1 MPFRINSECYHMRR
15 GSWETFMFFC
25 MISGLGLHITFEPE
39 LSGHSVLSGRLSEP
53 RNCYPSFTVIFIST
67 KRSPLWAVAHKY
79 IKWSF
84 MTLNSGSL
92 KFSPFWNLYRA
103 VKLYLAVTTPKY
115 GFYCKC
121 FKNKCYWHVKTLIY
135 SILKIKWWPSFRLD
149 SFNMHISKSG
159 RVVLKW
165 EHFRL
170 KEERSFLSPLLCMQ
184 LVEWVVSRLK
194 FKSPLLERK
203 SNF

>member
-1 MPFRINSECYHMRR
+1 MNVIT
-15 GSWETFMFFC
+15 WEVVHEKLFFFC

-92 KFSPFWNLYRA
+92 KFSPLWNLYRA
-103 VKLYLAVTTPKY
+103 VKLYLAFTTPKY

-121 FKNKCYWHVKTLIY
+121 FKNKCHWHVKTLIY
-135 SILKIKWWPSFRLD
+135 SILKIKGWPSFRLD
-149 SFNMHISKSG
+149 TVLTCTFQNLGELFSNENIFDWKKKG
-159 RVVLKW
+159 R
-165 EHFRL
+165 FCR
-170 KEERSFLSPLLCMQ
+170 RYFACS
-184 LVEWVVSRLK
+184 
-194 FKSPLLERK
+194 
-203 SNF
+203 

>member
-1 MPFRINSECYHMRR
+1 MWRLVGTLNCVRYVCLRDVKPVIFPRAIAQ
-15 GSWETFMFFC
+15 FFY
-25 MISGLGLHITFEPE
+25 LLQWW
-39 LSGHSVLSGRLSEP
+39 VGRLSEP

-92 KFSPFWNLYRA
+92 KFSPLWNLYRA

-121 FKNKCYWHVKTLIY
+121 FKNKCHWHVKTLIY
-135 SILKIKWWPSFRLD
+135 SILKIKGWPSFRLD
-149 SFNMHISKSG
+149 TVLTCTFQNLGELFENEDISDWKEKG
-159 RVVLKW
+159 R
-165 EHFRL
+165 FYR
-170 KEERSFLSPLLCMQ
+170 RYFACS
-184 LVEWVVSRLK
+184 
-194 FKSPLLERK
+194 
-203 SNF
+203 